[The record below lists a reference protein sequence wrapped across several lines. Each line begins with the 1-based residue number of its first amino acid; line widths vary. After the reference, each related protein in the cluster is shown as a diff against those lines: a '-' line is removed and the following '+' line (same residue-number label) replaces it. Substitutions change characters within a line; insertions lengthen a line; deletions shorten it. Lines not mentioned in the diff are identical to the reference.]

1 MKYTNVFEMKKLPY
15 VQPKVTVATFQV
27 ENGFEG
33 SVILGAVTLQSQ
45 SRSDATGAVFTE
57 YTNPLGEF
65 TPGIWD
71 GNALEQ

>member
-1 MKYTNVFEMKKLPY
+1 MVYEKTSNMKKSPY
-15 VQPKVTVATFQV
+15 VQPKVTVATFMV

-45 SRSDATGAVFTE
+45 SRPDATGAVFTE
-57 YTNPLGEF
+57 YTNTFGEF

-71 GNALEQ
+71 GNTLDQ